1 MPSNAIS
8 GVGTVFKRNNI
19 AVAEVTGITGP
30 NKSRGTIDVTSLD
43 STDGY
48 KEFIGTFRDGGTVTV
63 NMNFIRAT
71 YDDFNDDFESE
82 AKQDYDIVMP
92 DTSNTTFSFS
102 GLVTDLG
109 LAIPMEDKVSADVS
123 IKISGPVTLTT

>member
-1 MPSNAIS
+1 MASNAIS
-8 GVGTVFKRNNI
+8 GVGTVFKRNSV
-19 AVAEVTGITGP
+19 AVAEVNSITGP

-43 STDGY
+43 STGGY
-48 KEFIGTFRDGGTVTV
+48 KEFIGSFRDGGTVTL
-63 NMNFIRAT
+63 NMNFTRAT

-82 AKQDYDIVMP
+82 DKQTYDIVLP
-92 DTSNTTFSFS
+92 DAGNTTFSFS

-123 IKISGPVTLTT
+123 IKISGQVTLTT

>member
-1 MPSNAIS
+1 MTSNAIS
-8 GVGTVFKRNNI
+8 GVGTVFKRNSV
-19 AVAEVTGITGP
+19 ASAEVNSITGP

-43 STDGY
+43 STGGY
-48 KEFIGTFRDGGTVTV
+48 KEFIGSFRDGGTVSL
-63 NMNFIRAT
+63 NMNFTRAT

-82 AKQDYDIVMP
+82 ALQSYDIVLP
-92 DTSNTTFSFS
+92 DTGNTTFSFS

-123 IKISGPVTLTT
+123 IKISGVVTLTT